1 VLIFRYAARELLRHP
16 ARSLFA
22 VAGVAVAC
30 AMLLD
35 MLMLS
40 SGLGTSFR
48 SLLSGAGYALRV
60 APGGTLPFDTEATI
74 PDASRV
80 RAAIESDPRVSAV
93 APVLGGNLLEGR
105 TAERR
110 VFALGI
116 DPAEQG
122 LYRLVEGRPPLEED
136 EVVVGR
142 ALREE
147 GVGPGDTLW
156 LAPGGGL
163 GPVAG
168 AAPRPF
174 RVSGTG
180 TFFYASAG
188 ERSLALKLGTAE
200 TLTGRADRAS
210 LMMVRLARGAE
221 ADEVVPALRA
231 AFPSLEIASVAEL
244 VERAERRLSYFR
256 QLALIL
262 GTVSLVVTTLLIGT
276 IMAVSINDRYGT
288 IAALRA
294 IGVSRGSILS
304 ALAVESLLLC
314 LAAAAVGLALGLV
327 TAGRLETILADFPGL
342 PAAIRFFVLDPGQL
356 AIAGAALVAAG
367 VGSALVPAWRVTRLP
382 IAGTLHREEP

>member
-1 VLIFRYAARELLRHP
+1 MLIFRYAARELLRHP

-48 SLLSGAGYALRV
+48 TLLTGAGYALRV
-60 APGGTLPFDTEATI
+60 SPGGTLPFDTEATI
-74 PDASRV
+74 PDAGRV
-80 RAAIESDPRVSAV
+80 RRELAADPRVAGV
-93 APVLGGNLLEGR
+93 APVLGANLLEGR
-105 TAERR
+105 AAERR
-110 VFALGI
+110 VFALGV
-116 DPAEQG
+116 DPREQG
-122 LYRLVEGRPPLEED
+122 LFRLADGRPPAAAD
-136 EVVVGR
+136 EVLVGQ
-142 ALREE
+142 ALRDE
-147 GVGPGDTLW
+147 GLAPGDTLW

-168 AAPRPF
+168 ASPRPF
-174 RVSGTG
+174 RVVGTG

-188 ERSLALKLGTAE
+188 ERSLALELGAAE
-200 TLTGRADRAS
+200 ALTGRTDRAS
-210 LMMVRLARGAE
+210 LMMVRLAPEAE
-221 ADEVVPALRA
+221 PDAVALSLRA
-231 AFPSLEIASVAEL
+231 AFPSLEVASVGEL
-244 VERAERRLSYFR
+244 VDRAQRRLSYFR

-304 ALAVESLLLC
+304 ALAAESLLLC
-314 LAAAAVGLALGLV
+314 LAAAGVGLALGLL
-327 TAGRLETILADFPGL
+327 TAGWLETILSDFPGL
-342 PAAIRFFVLDPGQL
+342 PAAIRFFVLDPRQL
-356 AIAGAALVAAG
+356 AIAGAALLAAG

-382 IAGTLHREEP
+382 IAETLHREEP

>member
-1 VLIFRYAARELLRHP
+1 MLILRYAARELLRHP

-48 SLLSGAGYALRV
+48 SLLSGAGYELRV

-74 PDASRV
+74 PDAARV
-80 RAAIESDPRVSAV
+80 RRALEADPRVSGV

-105 TAERR
+105 GAERR
-110 VFALGI
+110 VFALGV
-116 DPAEQG
+116 DPEEQG
-122 LYRLVEGRPPLEED
+122 LYRLAEGRPPAAED
-136 EVVVGR
+136 EVLIGR
-142 ALREE
+142 ALRDE
-147 GVGPGDTLW
+147 GVAPGDTLW

-168 AAPRPF
+168 ASPRPF

-188 ERSLALKLGTAE
+188 ERSLALRLEAAE
-200 TLTGRADRAS
+200 RLTGRADRAS
-210 LMMVRLARGAE
+210 LMMVRLAPGAE
-221 ADEVVPALRA
+221 PGSVASALRE
-231 AFPSLEIASVAEL
+231 AFPSLEVVSVAEL
-244 VERAERRLSYFR
+244 VDRAERRLSYFR

-304 ALAVESLLLC
+304 ALAAESLLLC
-314 LAAAAVGLALGLV
+314 LAAAVVGLALGLV
-327 TAGRLETILADFPGL
+327 TARWLETILSDFPGL
-342 PAAIRFFVLDPGQL
+342 PAAIRFFVLDPRQL
-356 AIAGAALVAAG
+356 AVAGAALLAAG

>member
-74 PDASRV
+74 PDAARV
-80 RAAIESDPRVSAV
+80 RRALEADPRVSGV

-105 TAERR
+105 AAERR
-110 VFALGI
+110 VFALGV
-116 DPAEQG
+116 DPEEQG
-122 LYRLVEGRPPLEED
+122 LYRLADGRAPVAAD
-136 EVVVGR
+136 EVLIGE
-142 ALREE
+142 ALVEE
-147 GVGPGDTLW
+147 GVAPGDTVW

-168 AAPRPF
+168 ASPRPF
-174 RVSGTG
+174 RVSGSG

-188 ERSLALKLGTAE
+188 ERSLALRLETAE
-200 TLTGRADRAS
+200 ALTGRADRAS
-210 LMMVRLARGAE
+210 LMMVRLEPDAEPTDVANALRGE
-221 ADEVVPALRA
+221 FPAL
-231 AFPSLEIASVAEL
+231 EVASVAEL
-244 VERAERRLSYFR
+244 VDRAERRLSYFR

-294 IGVSRGSILS
+294 IGVSGGSILS

-314 LAAAAVGLALGLV
+314 LAASVVGLALGLV
-327 TAGRLETILADFPGL
+327 TAGWLETILSDFPGL
-342 PAAIRFFVLDPGQL
+342 PAAIRFFVLDPRQL
-356 AIAGAALVAAG
+356 AIAGAALLAAG

-382 IAGTLHREEP
+382 IAETLHREEP

>member
-1 VLIFRYAARELLRHP
+1 MLIFRYAARELLRHP
-16 ARSLFA
+16 ARSVFA

-48 SLLSGAGYALRV
+48 ALLSGAGYELRV

-74 PDASRV
+74 PEAARV
-80 RAAIESDPRVSAV
+80 RAGIGADPRVAGV

-105 TAERR
+105 EAERR
-110 VFALGI
+110 VFALGV

-122 LYRLVEGRPPLEED
+122 LFRTVDGRPPRTED
-136 EVVVGR
+136 EVLVGQ

-147 GVGPGDTLW
+147 GVAVGDTIW

-168 AAPRPF
+168 ASPRVF
-174 RVSGTG
+174 RVVGTG
-180 TFFYASAG
+180 DFFYASAG
-188 ERSLALKLGTAE
+188 ERTLALALEPAE
-200 TLTGRADRAS
+200 RLTGRPDRAS
-210 LMMVRLARGAE
+210 LMMVRLAPGAGPE
-221 ADEVVPALRA
+221 EVAATLRASFPAL
-231 AFPSLEIASVAEL
+231 EVASVGEM
-244 VERAERRLSYFR
+244 VDRAQRRLSYFR

-304 ALAVESLLLC
+304 ALAAESFLLC
-314 LAAAAVGLALGLV
+314 LAAAVLGLGLGLV
-327 TAGRLETILADFPGL
+327 TAGRLETILSDFPGL
-342 PAAIRFFVLDPGQL
+342 PAAIRFFVLDPRQL
-356 AIAGAALVAAG
+356 AVAGAALLAVG

-382 IAGTLHREEP
+382 IAETLHREEP

>member
-1 VLIFRYAARELLRHP
+1 MLIFRYAARELLRHP
-16 ARSLFA
+16 ARSVFA

-48 SLLSGAGYALRV
+48 ALLSGAGYELRV

-74 PDASRV
+74 PEAARV
-80 RAAIESDPRVSAV
+80 RAGIGADPRVAGV

-105 TAERR
+105 EAERR
-110 VFALGI
+110 VFALGV

-122 LYRLVEGRPPLEED
+122 LFRTVDGRPPRTED
-136 EVVVGR
+136 EVLVGQ

-147 GVGPGDTLW
+147 GVAVGDTIW

-168 AAPRPF
+168 ASPRAF
-174 RVSGTG
+174 RVVGTG
-180 TFFYASAG
+180 DFFYASAG
-188 ERSLALKLGTAE
+188 ERTLALALEPAE
-200 TLTGRADRAS
+200 RLTGRPDRAS
-210 LMMVRLARGAE
+210 LMMVRLAPGAGPE
-221 ADEVVPALRA
+221 EVAATLRASFPAL
-231 AFPSLEIASVAEL
+231 EVASVGEM
-244 VERAERRLSYFR
+244 VDRAQRRLSYFR

-304 ALAVESLLLC
+304 ALAAESFLLC
-314 LAAAAVGLALGLV
+314 LAAAVLGLGLGLV
-327 TAGRLETILADFPGL
+327 TAGRLETILSDFPGL
-342 PAAIRFFVLDPGQL
+342 PAAIRFFVLDPRQL
-356 AIAGAALVAAG
+356 AVAGAALLTAG

-382 IAGTLHREEP
+382 IAETLHREEP